1 MTYYLGVDLGTTYTA
16 AAVFE
21 NGSARVLELGNR
33 TPTIP
38 SVVYLTP
45 EGTVLTGEAANR
57 RAATD
62 PTRVARE
69 FKRRIGD
76 TTPLLLG
83 GTPYSA
89 DALSAM
95 LLRWTHDHVTERQ
108 GEPPAGIAVTYPA
121 NWGPFKR
128 DLLDQAIRQADLD
141 AVTTITEPEAAVI
154 DYASNER
161 VDAGAIVAVYDLGGG
176 TFDAAVVRKL
186 DHGVEVLGEPEG
198 IERLGGIDFDEAVF
212 AHVRASLGDAL
223 SQLDQNDPVALSAM
237 ARLRQEC
244 VEAKEA
250 LSSDSEVS
258 IPVVLPSIATE
269 VRLTRAEFE
278 RMITPTLA
286 PTLTAM
292 QRALRSA
299 DLTADQ
305 VNSILL
311 AGGSSRIPL
320 VSQMIGAEMG
330 RPVAVDA
337 HPKHTVALGAAKAA
351 ADAATA
357 ASAPPAAPAP
367 AAAVAPAVAPTPAP
381 EPEQPPAPAPEPV
394 AAAEPA
400 AAVPTTQ
407 VPAVDAT
414 QVMPAAAAAAAPT
427 PASPPP
433 ATPPVGGGSHGA
445 ASGGGSR
452 KWFLVGLAAVVLAVA
467 GFLAATQLGGGDDP
481 NTVEATDDGGQDGT
495 DGTTTDDDGNV
506 DGEVVADPT
515 PTSTPTPVPETPTP
529 VPNTPTPVPNT
540 PTPVPPTPTPT
551 PDPERLP
558 CADDAE
564 RCIEI
569 DDLSLDGNN
578 LVVEWTTFGF
588 DPSLPGG
595 FHAHF
600 FSDVF
605 EPEQVGGNFADFGVT
620 RGQWNAIAAQP
631 YVKPL
636 SDLPEGTTKFCVTVG
651 TPDHAVDN
659 PLLFQCVD
667 LPQA

>member
-95 LLRWTHDHVTERQ
+95 LLRWTHDQVTERQ
-108 GEPPAGIAVTYPA
+108 GQAPAGIAVTYPA

-141 AVTTITEPEAAVI
+141 GVTTITEPEAAVI

-161 VDAGAIVAVYDLGGG
+161 VDPGAIVAVYDLGGG

-186 DHGVEVLGEPEG
+186 EHGVEVLGEPEG

-244 VEAKEA
+244 VDAKEA

-299 DLTADQ
+299 GVTSDQ
-305 VNSILL
+305 VDSILL

-320 VSQMIGAEMG
+320 VAQMIGAEMG

-351 ADAATA
+351 ADAASATTA
-357 ASAPPAAPAP
+357 APAAPAP
-367 AAAVAPAVAPTPAP
+367 APIVPPAP
-381 EPEQPPAPAPEPV
+381 EPAPAPPAPEP
-394 AAAEPA
+394 
-400 AAVPTTQ
+400 
-407 VPAVDAT
+407 
-414 QVMPAAAAAAAPT
+414 AAAAPT
-427 PASPPP
+427 TEIPAVEPTQVMPVAAAPTSPPAASPPASPPP
-433 ATPPVGGGSHGA
+433 AGAPPGSGSQHA

-481 NTVEATDDGGQDGT
+481 DNVEATDDGGGEDGT
-495 DGTTTDDDGNV
+495 DGDGADDGGAE
-506 DGEVVADPT
+506 DGEVIVEPT
-515 PTSTPTPVPETPTP
+515 PTPTPVPETPTP
-529 VPNTPTPVPNT
+529 VPDTPTPVPNT
-540 PTPVPPTPTPT
+540 PTPIPPTPTPT

-558 CADDAE
+558 CPDDAE

-569 DDLSLDGNN
+569 DELSIDGGN
-578 LVVEWTTFGF
+578 LVVEWTAFGF
-588 DPSLPGG
+588 TPSTAD

-600 FSDVF
+600 FSNVF
-605 EPEQVGGNFADFGVT
+605 EPNQAGNNAATFGADSGS
-620 RGQWNAIAAQP
+620 WNAVDVQP

-636 SDLPEGTTKFCVTVG
+636 DQLPEGTTKFCVTVG
-651 TPDHAVDN
+651 MPSHGIDN
-659 PLLFQCVD
+659 PELFQCVD
-667 LPQA
+667 IPDA

>member
-16 AAVFE
+16 AAVYE

-38 SVVYLTP
+38 SVVFLTDD
-45 EGTVLTGEAANR
+45 GTVLTGEAANR

-95 LLRWTHDHVTERQ
+95 LLRWTHDQVSERQ
-108 GEPPAGIAVTYPA
+108 GAAPAGIAVTYPA

-141 AVTTITEPEAAVI
+141 GVTTITEPEAAVI

-161 VDAGAIVAVYDLGGG
+161 VDPGAIVAVYDLGGG

-186 DHGVEVLGEPEG
+186 EHGVEVLGEPEG

-223 SQLDQNDPVALSAM
+223 SQLDPNDPVALSAM

-299 DLTADQ
+299 GVTPDQ

-320 VSQMIGAEMG
+320 VAQMIGTEMG

-351 ADAATA
+351 ADAAEAPA
-357 ASAPPAAPAP
+357 AAPPVAPVAAAPIVAPTPEPAPAP
-367 AAAVAPAVAPTPAP
+367 A
-381 EPEQPPAPAPEPV
+381 PPV
-394 AAAEPA
+394 EPA
-400 AAVPTTQ
+400 AAVPTTE
-407 VPAVDAT
+407 VPAVDPT
-414 QVMPAAAAAAAPT
+414 QVMPAAQPVAQAPPAAAP

-433 ATPPVGGGSHGA
+433 SHGVGA
-445 ASGGGSR
+445 SAPTSGGSGGGTR
-452 KWFLVGLAAVVLAVA
+452 KWFIVGLAAVVLAVV
-467 GFLAATQLGGGDDP
+467 GFVAATQLGGGDDP
-481 NTVEATDDGGQDGT
+481 ETIEATDGGGEDSTDGGG
-495 DGTTTDDDGNV
+495 V
-506 DGEVVADPT
+506 DGDAEDGDVVPEPT
-515 PTSTPTPVPETPTP
+515 PTQTPAPEPTPTQTPIPTPEPTSTPTPI
-529 VPNTPTPVPNT
+529 
-540 PTPVPPTPTPT
+540 PPTPTPT

-558 CADDAE
+558 CPDTGD

-569 DDLSLDGNN
+569 DELSIDGAN
-578 LVVEWTTFGF
+578 LVVDWTAFGF
-588 DPSLPGG
+588 VPELPGG

-600 FSDVF
+600 FSNVF
-605 EPEQVGGNFADFGVT
+605 EPAQAGNNAAEFGANS
-620 RGQWNAIAAQP
+620 GSWNAIVAQP

-636 SDLPEGTTKFCVTVG
+636 SELPEGTTKFCVTVG
-651 TPDHAVDN
+651 MPSHGADN
-659 PLLFQCVD
+659 PDLFQCVD
-667 LPQA
+667 LPEA

>member
-16 AAVFE
+16 AAVYE

-38 SVVYLTP
+38 SVVFLTDD
-45 EGTVLTGEAANR
+45 GTVLTGEAANR

-95 LLRWTHDHVTERQ
+95 LLRWTHDQVSERQ
-108 GEPPAGIAVTYPA
+108 GAAPAGIAVTYPA

-141 AVTTITEPEAAVI
+141 GVTTITEPEAAVI

-161 VDAGAIVAVYDLGGG
+161 VDPGAIVAVYDLGGG

-186 DHGVEVLGEPEG
+186 EHGVEVLGEPEG

-223 SQLDQNDPVALSAM
+223 SQLDPNDPVALSAM

-258 IPVVLPSIATE
+258 IPVVLPTIATE

-299 DLTADQ
+299 GVTPDQ

-320 VSQMIGAEMG
+320 VAQMIGTEMG

-351 ADAATA
+351 ADAAEAPA
-357 ASAPPAAPAP
+357 AAPPVAPVAAAPIVAPTPEPAPAP
-367 AAAVAPAVAPTPAP
+367 A
-381 EPEQPPAPAPEPV
+381 PPV
-394 AAAEPA
+394 EPA
-400 AAVPTTQ
+400 AAVPTTE
-407 VPAVDAT
+407 VPAVDPT
-414 QVMPAAAAAAAPT
+414 QVMPAAQPVAQAPPAAAP

-433 ATPPVGGGSHGA
+433 SHGVGA
-445 ASGGGSR
+445 SAPTSGGSGGGTR
-452 KWFLVGLAAVVLAVA
+452 KWFIVGLAAVVLAVV
-467 GFLAATQLGGGDDP
+467 GFVAATQLGGGDDP
-481 NTVEATDDGGQDGT
+481 ETIEATDGGGEDSTDGGG
-495 DGTTTDDDGNV
+495 V
-506 DGEVVADPT
+506 DGDAEDGDVVPEPT
-515 PTSTPTPVPETPTP
+515 PTQTPAPEPTPTQTPIPTPEPTSTPTPI
-529 VPNTPTPVPNT
+529 
-540 PTPVPPTPTPT
+540 PPTPTPT

-558 CADDAE
+558 CPDTGD

-569 DDLSLDGNN
+569 DELSIDG
-578 LVVEWTTFGF
+578 
-588 DPSLPGG
+588 
-595 FHAHF
+595 A
-600 FSDVF
+600 
-605 EPEQVGGNFADFGVT
+605 
-620 RGQWNAIAAQP
+620 
-631 YVKPL
+631 
-636 SDLPEGTTKFCVTVG
+636 
-651 TPDHAVDN
+651 
-659 PLLFQCVD
+659 
-667 LPQA
+667 

>member
-38 SVVYLTP
+38 SVVYLTA

-95 LLRWTHDHVTERQ
+95 LLRWTHDQVTERQ
-108 GEPPAGIAVTYPA
+108 GQTPAGIAVTYPA

-141 AVTTITEPEAAVI
+141 GVTTITEPEAAVI

-161 VDAGAIVAVYDLGGG
+161 VDPGAIVAVYDLGGG

-186 DHGVEVLGEPEG
+186 EHGVEVLGEPEG

-223 SQLDQNDPVALSAM
+223 SQLDQTDPVALSAM

-299 DLTADQ
+299 DVTADQ
-305 VNSILL
+305 VDSILL

-351 ADAATA
+351 ADAASAT
-357 ASAPPAAPAP
+357 SAPSP
-367 AAAVAPAVAPTPAP
+367 VPTPIV
-381 EPEQPPAPAPEPV
+381 APAPEPS
-394 AAAEPA
+394 PA
-400 AAVPTTQ
+400 
-407 VPAVDAT
+407 PA
-414 QVMPAAAAAAAPT
+414 PPPPEAAAAAPT
-427 PASPPP
+427 TEIPVVEPTQVMPVAAGATAPAGAAPPASPPP
-433 ATPPVGGGSHGA
+433 SGSPPGQGSQHA

-481 NTVEATDDGGQDGT
+481 NAVETADGDGEDGT
-495 DGTTTDDDGNV
+495 DGDATGDGGV
-506 DGEVVADPT
+506 ADGDVIADPT
-515 PTSTPTPVPETPTP
+515 PTPTTAPEAPTPVPPTP
-529 VPNTPTPVPNT
+529 SPAPTSTPLP
-540 PTPVPPTPTPT
+540 PTPTPTPT

-558 CADDAE
+558 CPDDAE

-569 DDLSLDGNN
+569 DELSVDGAN
-578 LVVEWTTFGF
+578 LVVDWTAFGF
-588 DPSLPGG
+588 VPEIPG

-600 FSDVF
+600 FSNVF
-605 EPEQVGGNFADFGVT
+605 DAAQAGNNAADFGEAS
-620 RGQWNAIAAQP
+620 GSWNAIAAQP

-636 SDLPEGTTKFCVTVG
+636 NELPEGTTKFCVTVG
-651 TPDHAVDN
+651 MPSHGADN
-659 PLLFQCVD
+659 PDLFQCVD
-667 LPQA
+667 IPDA